1 MIPRK
6 ARRSGYVLVGVFL
19 LAMPFFCCPQH
30 KAEAEA
36 AESGRGETPYSRGA
50 AIGNSE
56 GAVEVSIEEAILMA
70 LENNRALRVE
80 RLNPDIRRTFEEE
93 EQSVFDPVLSGGGSF
108 SREKGQE
115 RSRVSSGLI
124 ENTDS
129 LAEAALG
136 VSQFFPTGT
145 EVGLDFSADRTWSD
159 LYSDLYESR
168 VGLSVTQALLRG
180 AGSRVNLATLEQTRL
195 DTDASEYEFRG
206 FAEALVAQVEETYW
220 DYALAQRQIQI
231 VEESLRIA
239 EQQLREIEEMIA
251 VGKLAESEVVAAQA
265 EIASQRQGLIAARS
279 TLETTR
285 LRLLRLLNPRGSN
298 LWERDIVLRELP
310 AIPDFVMDPVQAHVD
325 VALSFRP
332 DLNAAR
338 LGVLRDD
345 LEVVKTKNGL
355 LPKLDLF
362 LILGKTG
369 YADSFGS
376 SVSDINN
383 DSYDFSAGLVVQYP
397 FRNRE
402 AKARYRRST
411 LRLDQALEGVANL
424 AQLVELDVRTAY
436 IEVDRAKEQ
445 ISASRA
451 TLKLQQE
458 KLRIETEKLR
468 VGRSTAFLVSQAQ
481 RDLLSSQIAEVRAVA
496 NYLKALVA
504 LYRLEGS
511 LLERRGISAP
521 GREPVELDK
530 QRIPE

>member
-1 MIPRK
+1 
-6 ARRSGYVLVGVFL
+6 
-19 LAMPFFCCPQH
+19 
-30 KAEAEA
+30 
-36 AESGRGETPYSRGA
+36 
-50 AIGNSE
+50 
-56 GAVEVSIEEAILMA
+56 
-70 LENNRALRVE
+70 
-80 RLNPDIRRTFEEE
+80 
-93 EQSVFDPVLSGGGSF
+93 
-108 SREKGQE
+108 
-115 RSRVSSGLI
+115 
-124 ENTDS
+124 
-129 LAEAALG
+129 
-136 VSQFFPTGT
+136 
-145 EVGLDFSADRTWSD
+145 
-159 LYSDLYESR
+159 
-168 VGLSVTQALLRG
+168 LSVTQALLRG
-180 AGSRVNLATLEQTRL
+180 AGTRVNLATLEQARL

-231 VEESLRIA
+231 VEQSLRIA
-239 EQQLREIEEMIA
+239 EQQLGEIEEMIA

-265 EIASQRQGLIAARS
+265 EIALQRQGLIAARS
-279 TLETTR
+279 ALKTTR

-310 AIPDFVMDPVQAHVD
+310 AIPDLAMDPVQAHVD
-325 VALSFRP
+325 VALRFRP

-338 LGVLRDD
+338 LGVLRND

-376 SVSDINN
+376 SVSDIA
-383 DSYDFSAGLVVQYP
+383 DGSYDFSAGLVVQYP

-402 AKARYRRST
+402 AGARYRRST
-411 LRLDQALEGVANL
+411 LRLDQALEGVANF

-436 IEVDRAKEQ
+436 IEIERAKEQ
-445 ISASRA
+445 IAASRA
-451 TLKLQQE
+451 TLKLQEE

-481 RDLLSSQIAEVRAVA
+481 RDLLSSQIAEVQAMA

-511 LLERRGISAP
+511 LLERRGITAP
-521 GREPVELDK
+521 GREPVDLDM

>member
-1 MIPRK
+1 VIPRK
-6 ARRSGYVLVGVFL
+6 AGRSGRVIFSVFL
-19 LAMPFFCCPQH
+19 LALSFFFCPGH
-30 KAEAEA
+30 KAKAESPNSGEA
-36 AESGRGETPYSRGA
+36 ASGKSGGP
-50 AIGNSE
+50 
-56 GAVEVSIEEAILMA
+56 VEVSIEEAILMA

-80 RLNPDIRRTFEEE
+80 RLNPDIQRSFEEE

-108 SREKGQE
+108 SREKGQQ
-115 RSRVSSGLI
+115 RSRVSTGLT
-124 ENTDS
+124 ENTES
-129 LAEAALG
+129 LAEASVEA
-136 VSQFFPTGT
+136 SQFFPTGT
-145 EVGLDFSADRTWSD
+145 EVGLGLSAERTWSD
-159 LYSDLYESR
+159 LYSDLYASR

-180 AGSRVNLATLEQTRL
+180 AGTRVNLATLEQARL

-206 FAEALVAQVEETYW
+206 FSEALVAQVEETYW

-231 VEESLRIA
+231 VEQSLRIA
-239 EQQLREIEEMIA
+239 EEQLREIEEMIA

-265 EIASQRQGLIAARS
+265 EIALQRQGLIAARS
-279 TLETTR
+279 ALKTTR
-285 LRLLRLLNPRGSN
+285 LRLLRLLNPSGLN
-298 LWERDIVLRELP
+298 LWERDIMLRELP
-310 AIPDFVMDPVQAHVD
+310 TIPDLTLDPVQAHVD
-325 VALSFRP
+325 VALRFRP

-362 LILGKTG
+362 LTLGKTG

-376 SVSDINN
+376 SVSDITNGY
-383 DSYDFSAGLVVQYP
+383 YDFSAGLAVQYP

-402 AKARYRRST
+402 AEARHRRST
-411 LRLDQALEGVANL
+411 LRRDQALESLANF

-436 IEVDRAKEQ
+436 IEIDRAKEQ
-445 ISASRA
+445 IAASRA
-451 TLKLQQE
+451 TLELQQE

-481 RDLLSSQIAEVRAVA
+481 RDLLSSQIAEVQAVA
-496 NYLKALVA
+496 NYLKALVE

-521 GREPVELDK
+521 GREPVDLEEGSEA
-530 QRIPE
+530 RGRP

>member
-1 MIPRK
+1 VIPKK
-6 ARRSGYVLVGVFL
+6 AGTSWRVVFTVLL
-19 LAMPFFCCPQH
+19 LALCFCFWPHH
-30 KAEAEA
+30 KAEAEPPYIGGG
-36 AESGRGETPYSRGA
+36 GREKAGGP
-50 AIGNSE
+50 
-56 GAVEVSIEEAILMA
+56 VEVSIEEAILMA

-93 EQSVFDPVLSGGGSF
+93 EQSVFDPVLSGSGSF
-108 SREKGQE
+108 SREKGLQ
-115 RSRVSSGLI
+115 RSRVSTGLV
-124 ENTDS
+124 ENTDT
-129 LAEAALG
+129 LAEASVGA
-136 VSQFFPTGT
+136 SQLFPTGT
-145 EVGLDFSADRTWSD
+145 EVGVGFSAERTWSD
-159 LYSDLYESR
+159 LYSDLYASR

-180 AGSRVNLATLEQTRL
+180 AGTRVNLATLEQARL

-231 VEESLRIA
+231 VEQSLEIA
-239 EQQLREIEEMIA
+239 EQQLREMEEMIA
-251 VGKLAESEVVAAQA
+251 VGRLAESEVVAAQA
-265 EIASQRQGLIAARS
+265 EIALQRQALIAARS
-279 TLETTR
+279 ALKTTR
-285 LRLLRLLNPRGSN
+285 LRLLRLLNPAGSD

-310 AIPDFVMDPVQAHVD
+310 TIPDSAMDPVQAHVD
-325 VALSFRP
+325 VAMRFRP

-338 LGVLRDD
+338 LGVLRND

-362 LILGKTG
+362 VILGKTG

-376 SVSDINN
+376 SVSNITEDA
-383 DSYDFSAGLVVQYP
+383 YDFSAGLVVRYP

-402 AKARYRRST
+402 AEARHRRSR
-411 LRLDQALEGVANL
+411 LRLDQALEGVANF

-436 IEVDRAKEQ
+436 IDIDRAKEQ
-445 ISASRA
+445 IAASRA
-451 TLKLQQE
+451 TLKLQEE

-481 RDLLSSQIAEVRAVA
+481 RDRLSSQIAEVQAVA
-496 NYLKALVA
+496 NYFKALVA

-521 GREPVELDK
+521 GREPVELESRSDDS
-530 QRIPE
+530 

>member
-1 MIPRK
+1 VISRK
-6 ARRSGYVLVGVFL
+6 AGRSGYVLIGFL
-19 LAMPFFCCPQH
+19 FLAIPFSFCPRH
-30 KAEAEA
+30 EAG
-36 AESGRGETPYSRGA
+36 AESSHGEPPDSRGVA
-50 AIGNSE
+50 RGNSRGPVEISIE
-56 GAVEVSIEEAILMA
+56 GAIITA
-70 LENNRALRVE
+70 LYNNRALRVE

-115 RSRVSSGLI
+115 RSRVSTSLI
-124 ENTDS
+124 ENTDNLS
-129 LAEAALG
+129 EASLG
-136 VSQFFPTGT
+136 VSQFFSTGT
-145 EVGLDFSADRTWSD
+145 EVGLDFSADWTWSD
-159 LYSDLYESR
+159 LYSDLYASR
-168 VGLSVTQALLRG
+168 VGLSITQALLRG
-180 AGSRVNLATLEQTRL
+180 AGTRVNLATLEQTRL

-231 VEESLRIA
+231 VEESLRLA
-239 EQQLREIEEMIA
+239 EQQLREIEEMIR

-265 EIASQRQGLIAARS
+265 EIALQRQGLIEARS

-285 LRLLRLLNPRGSN
+285 LRFLRLINPKGPN
-298 LWERDIVLRELP
+298 LWERDIVLKELP
-310 AIPDFVMDPVQAHVD
+310 SVPDFAMEPVQAHVD
-325 VALSFRP
+325 VALRLRP
-332 DLNAAR
+332 DLNSAR
-338 LGVLRDD
+338 LGVQRND

-362 LILGKTG
+362 VVLGKTG

-376 SVSDINN
+376 SVSDITN

-402 AKARYRRST
+402 AKSLYRRST
-411 LRLDQALEGVANL
+411 LRLDQALESVANL
-424 AQLVELDVRTAY
+424 VQLVELDVRTAY
-436 IEVDRAKEQ
+436 IEAGRAKEQ

-451 TLKLQQE
+451 TLELQKE

-481 RDLLSSQIAEVRAVA
+481 RDLLSSQIAEVQAVA

-511 LLERRGISAP
+511 LLERRGIQAP
-521 GREPVELDK
+521 GQEPVELDT
-530 QRIPE
+530 QRIPQ

>member
-1 MIPRK
+1 VIPEK
-6 ARRSGYVLVGVFL
+6 AVRSRRVIVGVFL
-19 LAMPFFCCPQH
+19 LAISLSFYPH
-30 KAEAEA
+30 DKAEADSSYSGEA
-36 AESGRGETPYSRGA
+36 SGEKSGGP
-50 AIGNSE
+50 
-56 GAVEVSIEEAILMA
+56 VEVSIEGAILMA

-93 EQSVFDPVLSGGGSF
+93 EASVFDPVLSGGGSF
-108 SREKGQE
+108 SREKGQQ
-115 RSRVSSGLI
+115 RSRVSTDLI
-124 ENTDS
+124 ENTENV
-129 LAEAALG
+129 AEASVGA
-136 VSQFFPTGT
+136 SQFFPTGT
-145 EVGLDFSADRTWSD
+145 EVGLGFSADRTWSD
-159 LYSDLYESR
+159 LYSDLYASR

-180 AGSRVNLATLEQTRL
+180 AGTRVNLATLEQARL

-231 VEESLRIA
+231 VEQSLRIA
-239 EQQLREIEEMIA
+239 EQQLGEIEEMIA

-265 EIASQRQGLIAARS
+265 EIALQRQGLIAARS
-279 TLETTR
+279 ALKTTR

-310 AIPDFVMDPVQAHVD
+310 AIPDLAMDPVQAHVD
-325 VALSFRP
+325 VALRFRP

-338 LGVLRDD
+338 LGVLRND

-376 SVSDINN
+376 SVSDIA
-383 DSYDFSAGLVVQYP
+383 DGSYDFSAGLVVQYP

-402 AKARYRRST
+402 AGARYRRST
-411 LRLDQALEGVANL
+411 LRLDQALEGMANF

-436 IEVDRAKEQ
+436 IEIERAKEQ
-445 ISASRA
+445 IAASRA
-451 TLKLQQE
+451 TLKLQEE

-481 RDLLSSQIAEVRAVA
+481 RDLLSSQIAEVQAMA

-511 LLERRGISAP
+511 LLERRGITAP
-521 GREPVELDK
+521 GREPVDLDM